1 MAACHTVKKSQ
12 IAAIK
17 LNVSLAA
24 ELNTCTKLFNS
35 VAEERG

>member
-1 MAACHTVKKSQ
+1 MAACHTVKKTQ

-17 LNVSLAA
+17 LNVSPAA
-24 ELNTCTKLFNS
+24 EQNTFTKLINS